1 MTATHTMRRVA
12 LLFLLILRLCS
23 FAKGDE
29 EVLATGDW
37 SKPVSYSGCSLRG
50 RLLLCKS
57 PKNQAVAVYVE
68 LQECS
73 ESWGGNT
80 AVFCDLTAAT
90 SQHPKPAV
98 VWEMKDEAGKP
109 VPASTST
116 FSGGAPGASWI
127 SLPADSTVRLR
138 ASVIVGPWPEDGNL
152 SIFFLS
158 SHWLIPKVSS
168 KDYWLGCTLT
178 AEPSADIAAPA
189 GDRVWKGTLVM
200 PKMKMPVQRP

>member
-1 MTATHTMRRVA
+1 MIATYAMRRIA
-12 LLFLLILRLCS
+12 LIFLFVLRLCS
-23 FAKGDE
+23 FAKGEE

-57 PKNQAVAVYVE
+57 PKNQSAAVYIE
-68 LQECS
+68 LQECA

-90 SQHPKPAV
+90 SQHPKPAA
-98 VWEMKDEAGKP
+98 VWEMWDEAGKP
-109 VPASTST
+109 VPGSPSA

-127 SLPADSTVRLR
+127 SLPTDSTVRLR
-138 ASVIVGPWPEDGNL
+138 ASVYAGSGPGDGSL

-158 SHWLIPKVSS
+158 NHWLIPKVSS
-168 KDYWLGCTLT
+168 KDYWLGGTLT
-178 AEPSADIAAPA
+178 VEPPADLAAPE
-189 GDRVWKGTLVM
+189 GHRVWKGTLAM